1 MERANNRKRKGLGQK
16 KKSNSVSKRYGKQCN
31 YKYRMDLRKRP
42 KKKTKEEFLEDNK
55 KL

>member
-1 MERANNRKRKGLGQK
+1 MERANNRKRKLFGQK
-16 KKSNSVSKRYGKQCN
+16 KKFELGQQCN
-31 YKYRMDLRKRP
+31 YKYRKDLRKRP